1 MSDSAVNTGSWREL
15 LGRRYLG
22 TSAVLAGG
30 VALYATNEFLTIS
43 LLPSTVRDIGGE
55 RFYAWVTTLY
65 LVGSVISAA
74 AANAVLVRVGSRSA
88 YLLGLLSFGLGA
100 VVCALA
106 PQMEVLLIGRT
117 LQGMGGGLL
126 AGLGYALI
134 NAVLPSWLWTR
145 ASGLVSAMWGVGTL
159 VGPAAGGLFAQF
171 GIWRWAFGVMAVLSG
186 VMAVAVSVVLTAGR
200 SGHRGEPMKIPVR
213 SLLLLGGAA
222 LAVSVAQLPRNL
234 IGATGLLL
242 AGAILLMVFLFV
254 DRRSSAAVLPPSAF
268 HPGREKWI
276 YLTLGLL
283 MATTKA
289 NLYIPLL
296 GQRLAHLP
304 PVMAGFLGAA
314 LSTGWTFSEIAS
326 ASVSKARVVIGLV
339 ISAPLVMSA
348 GLAVVAFARM
358 NHYNPTAVAAIW
370 ALALL
375 VVGVGV
381 GAGWPHLSAWAMSC
395 VDDPAEGGTAA
406 AAINTVQLIGGAF
419 GAGFAGLVV
428 NTAMSAGAPAARW
441 LFAIFAVLA
450 AAGCLVAYRAT
461 RGSGALVGGGT
472 A

>member
-461 RGSGALVGGGT
+461 RGSGALVGGT